1 MSTKNLD
8 LSFIIIGAGMSG
20 ILAAIKLKEAGYHKI
35 TIYEK
40 GDSFGGT
47 WRENTYPGLTCDV
60 PSHAYTY
67 SFESNADWSHRYPP
81 GDEIYTYFD
90 KTASKYGIDRLT
102 RFKQEIQ
109 SCNFIDGQWHIETK
123 NGETDKADMVIAATG
138 VLHVPSY
145 PDIDGI
151 DDFEGSIFHSA
162 RWDHDASLDN
172 KRVAVIGTGSTG
184 CQIISALSS
193 RAAKLSHFQRT
204 AQWIMRVEDYE
215 FTEQQKAEFRRDP
228 ELLEKMRMGNPD
240 GSFNLMGFADAII
253 DPNSE
258 TMANIEAILLKNL
271 QDSVKDPELYQKL
284 LPNYRA
290 ACKRLIFSPD
300 YYEAIQSQNTELV
313 TEAIER
319 IEAKGI
325 RTKDGMLHKYDVI
338 ALATGFKADSFMRP
352 MQITGTEGTTLEGL
366 WAKRPSAYLAITMP
380 NFPNFYMLNGP
391 NGPVGNFSLIE
402 VAEAQWNYISQL
414 INQVAEGKCQQ
425 VVVKQQTLNEFDAE
439 RIAAAKNTI
448 WATGC
453 NSWYLD
459 GEGIP
464 ATWPWTRERFNQEM
478 SAPNLGAFDLVG

>member
-8 LSFIIIGAGMSG
+8 LSFIIIGGGMSG
-20 ILAAIKLKEAGYHKI
+20 ILSAIKLKEAGYHNI
-35 TIYEK
+35 RLYEK

-81 GDEIYTYFD
+81 GDEIYAYFE
-90 KTASKYGIDRLT
+90 KTASKYGIDKIT
-102 RFKQEIQ
+102 QFNQEIQ
-109 SCNFIDGQWHIETK
+109 SCNFIEGQWHIETK
-123 NGETDKADMVIAATG
+123 TGTQDQADIVIAATG
-138 VLHVPSY
+138 VLHVPNY
-145 PDIDGI
+145 PDIEGI
-151 DDFEGSIFHSA
+151 DDFEGDIFHSA
-162 RWDHDASLDN
+162 RWDHRAALDGR
-172 KRVAVIGTGSTG
+172 RVAVIGSGSTG

-193 RAAKLSHFQRT
+193 RAAKLSHIQRT

-215 FTEQQKAEFRRDP
+215 FTEEQKAQFHQDS

-240 GSFNLMGFADAII
+240 GSFNLVGFTDAII
-253 DPNSE
+253 DPNSD
-258 TMANIEAILLKNL
+258 TMATIEAILLKNL

-300 YYEAIQSQNTELV
+300 YYHAIQTKNTELV
-313 TEAIER
+313 TESIER
-319 IEAKGI
+319 IETKGI
-325 RTKDGMLHKYDVI
+325 RTKDGVLHEYDVI
-338 ALATGFKADSFMRP
+338 ALATGFKADRFMRP
-352 MQITGTEGTTLEGL
+352 MQINGRNGVSLEQA
-366 WAKRPSAYLAITMP
+366 WAKRPAAYLAITMP

-414 INQVAEGKCQQ
+414 IDQVAKGRCQH
-425 VVVKQQTLNEFDAE
+425 VVVKQQTLDKFDRE

-459 GEGIP
+459 AEGIP
-464 ATWPWTRERFNQEM
+464 ATWPWTRDRFDQEM
-478 SAPNLGAFDLVG
+478 AAPDLNDFDLVG